1 MTGETDDL
9 FAVVER
15 ELIIV
20 ARTPAY
26 VATAAGFAAV
36 VWWLAFASS
45 LTGYVPLVA
54 DLLTPV
60 EVLVPLLAVAFGY
73 RAIQADAASKELDVL
88 RTYPLRQRTY
98 VVGVFVGRATAV
110 LSLVFVTLLVAGLFV
125 PLFGPP
131 ANPVIA
137 THGGDGP
144 FGTYLRFVLLATLYA
159 AVVLAAV
166 VAVSTVVAR
175 GRTAIAAA
183 VGVFVLLAVGLDL
196 GLVAALSSGVVGP
209 GTLRYLLALSPNSAF
224 RGLTLAL
231 SIRTVE
237 AATLPLS
244 VVLANL
250 VGLAVWL
257 VASLVL
263 ATMTVWSDPPAD
275 RWRVVETLPGAGGA
289 TEQSTETADETAEP
303 PADERVNAPERD
315 ATGGGPTGAGGA
327 EDSPED

>member
-1 MTGETDDL
+1 MNGELDDL

-15 ELIIV
+15 ELTIV

-26 VATAAGFAAV
+26 VATAVGFAAV
-36 VWWLAFASS
+36 VWWLAVASS

-88 RTYPLRQRTY
+88 RTYPIRPRTY
-98 VVGVFVGRATAV
+98 VLGVFVGRATAV
-110 LSLVFVTLLVAGLFV
+110 LSLVFLTLLVAGLFV

-137 THGGDGP
+137 SHGGDGP

-166 VAVSTVVAR
+166 VAVSTVATR
-175 GRTAIAAA
+175 GRTAITAA
-183 VGVFVLLAVGLDL
+183 VGVLVLLTVGLDL
-196 GLVAALSSGVVGP
+196 GLVAALSTGLVGP
-209 GTLRYLLALSPNSAF
+209 DGLRYLLALSPNSAF

-237 AATLPLS
+237 ATTLPLS
-244 VVLANL
+244 AVLANV
-250 VGLAVWL
+250 VGLALWL
-257 VASLVL
+257 VGSLVL
-263 ATMTVWSDPPAD
+263 AALSVWSEPPTE
-275 RWRVVETLPGAGGA
+275 RWRVVETLAGTGDAAGQSAVSDDGA
-289 TEQSTETADETAEP
+289 TESTADGPVEAS
-303 PADERVNAPERD
+303 DED
-315 ATGGGPTGAGGA
+315 ASEDGPTSPGGA
-327 EDSPED
+327 EGAPED

>member
-15 ELIIV
+15 ELTIV

-26 VATAAGFAAV
+26 IATAVGFAAI

-88 RTYPLRQRTY
+88 RTYPLRPRTY

-144 FGTYLRFVLLATLYA
+144 FGTYLRFVLLATCYA

-166 VAVSTVVAR
+166 VAVSTVAAR

-183 VGVFVLLAVGLDL
+183 VGVFVILTVGLDL

-209 GTLRYLLALSPNSAF
+209 DGLRYLLALSPNSAF

-231 SIRTVE
+231 SVRTVE

-244 VVLANL
+244 AVLADL
-250 VGLAVWL
+250 VGLALWL
-257 VASLVL
+257 VGSLVL
-263 ATMTVWSDPPAD
+263 ATLSVWSDPPAE
-275 RWRVVETLPGAGGA
+275 RWQVVETLDDTGESTEPAAAESADSSADSSEESPTAPGSAGG
-289 TEQSTETADETAEP
+289 
-303 PADERVNAPERD
+303 
-315 ATGGGPTGAGGA
+315 
-327 EDSPED
+327 SPED

>member
-1 MTGETDDL
+1 MNGETDDL

-15 ELIIV
+15 ELTIV

-26 VATAAGFAAV
+26 IATAVGFAAI

-88 RTYPLRQRTY
+88 RTYPLRPRTY

-159 AVVLAAV
+159 AVVLGAV
-166 VAVSTVVAR
+166 VAVSTVTAR

-183 VGVFVLLAVGLDL
+183 VGVFVLLTVGLDL
-196 GLVAALSSGVVGP
+196 GLVAALSSGTVGP
-209 GTLRYLLALSPNSAF
+209 DGLRYLLALSPNSAF

-231 SIRTVE
+231 SIQTVE

-244 VVLANL
+244 AVLANVVGLVLWL
-250 VGLAVWL
+250 VG
-257 VASLVL
+257 SLVL
-263 ATMTVWSDPPAD
+263 AALTVWSDPPAD
-275 RWRVVETLPGAGGA
+275 RWRVVETLDAAAGAPDSSAA
-289 TEQSTETADETAEP
+289 TPDEPTEPAAAESADASTDSSED
-303 PADERVNAPERD
+303 R
-315 ATGGGPTGAGGA
+315 ATGPGGA
-327 EDSPED
+327 EGAPED

>member
-1 MTGETDDL
+1 MNGETDDL

-15 ELIIV
+15 ELTIV
-20 ARTPAY
+20 SRTPAY
-26 VATAAGFAAV
+26 IATAVGFAAV

-88 RTYPLRQRTY
+88 RTYPLRPRTY

-110 LSLVFVTLLVAGLFV
+110 LSLVFATLLVAGLFV

-137 THGGDGP
+137 SHGGDGP
-144 FGTYLRFVLLATLYA
+144 FGAYLRFVLLATLYA
-159 AVVLAAV
+159 AVVLAVV
-166 VAVSTVVAR
+166 VAVSAVATQ

-183 VGVFVLLAVGLDL
+183 VGVFVVLTVGLDL
-196 GLVAALSSGVVGP
+196 GLVGALSTGLVGP
-209 GTLRYLLALSPNSAF
+209 DALRYLLALSPNSAF

-231 SIRTVE
+231 SVRTVE

-244 VVLANL
+244 AVLANL
-250 VGLAVWL
+250 VGLSLWL

-263 ATMTVWSDPPAD
+263 ATVTVWSDPPTE
-275 RWRVVETLPGAGGA
+275 RWRVVETLDDAGG
-289 TEQSTETADETAEP
+289 STARSAETPDEPSEPTAAESVDSSTDSSEDRP
-303 PADERVNAPERD
+303 P
-315 ATGGGPTGAGGA
+315 GPSGA
-327 EDSPED
+327 EGSPEN

>member
-1 MTGETDDL
+1 MSGETDDL

-15 ELIIV
+15 ELTIV

-26 VATAAGFAAV
+26 IATAVGFAAV
-36 VWWLAFASS
+36 VWWLAYASS

-88 RTYPLRQRTY
+88 RTYPLRPRTY

-144 FGTYLRFVLLATLYA
+144 FGTYLRFVLLATCYA

-166 VAVSTVVAR
+166 VAVSTVAAR
-175 GRTAIAAA
+175 GRTVIAAA
-183 VGVFVLLAVGLDL
+183 VGVFVLLTVGLDL
-196 GLVAALSSGVVGP
+196 GLVAALSSGVVDP
-209 GTLRYLLALSPNSAF
+209 DALRYLLALSPNSAF

-237 AATLPLS
+237 AATLPVS
-244 VVLANL
+244 AVLANV
-250 VGLAVWL
+250 VGLALWL
-257 VASLVL
+257 VGSLVL
-263 ATMTVWSDPPAD
+263 AALSVWSDPPTE
-275 RWRVVETLPGAGGA
+275 RWQVVETLSAGRGTDASTDAAADQREPAAASVEQSVDGSDERSGGAG
-289 TEQSTETADETAEP
+289 
-303 PADERVNAPERD
+303 APD
-315 ATGGGPTGAGGA
+315 G
-327 EDSPED
+327 SPED